1 MQTNTE
7 LWLDKTLRIGACGTW
22 FTAGTPGGQTLGT
35 LQLDPDLIAAPAVRD
50 RVAAAVAAVRA
61 ANPPGVLRTTEL
73 VYDAKRAWLVVA
85 TLPKPTLADL
95 LASQRAL
102 PPGAAAGLAVD
113 IAAAL
118 RQLHAAGLAHG
129 DLSAGAVVLTG
140 GGSAVLAEVG
150 VLAAVRD
157 APTDIGADADAWA
170 GIIRELAARTAPP
183 ESELLTQAAATAQ
196 AGDLAA
202 AARRLTLLAADL
214 PDFETRDALV
224 GLLPDLAPAPAQSA
238 QPAERAIEQVPSQRQ
253 PSTME
258 DGRTVV
264 RLRFGP
270 GVPDSALLNPTIVD
284 VPTKRSKR
292 RIGRLIGWL
301 STSLVVVLT
310 GAAAAWWFLLR

>member
-1 MQTNTE
+1 VQTNSE

-22 FTAGTPGGQTLGT
+22 WTAGTPGGHTLGT
-35 LQLDPDLIAAPAVRD
+35 LQLDPDLVAAPAVRD
-50 RVAAAVAAVRA
+50 RVAAAVSAVRA

-95 LASQRAL
+95 LAAKHAL

-118 RQLHAAGLAHG
+118 RQLHAAGLSHG

-157 APTDIGADADAWA
+157 APTDASADAEAWA
-170 GIIRELAARTAPP
+170 GIVRELEARTADP
-183 ESELLTQAAATAQ
+183 ESSLLAQ
-196 AGDLAA
+196 AGVTGQTGDLAA
-202 AARRLTLLAADL
+202 AARRLALLAADL
-214 PDFETRDALV
+214 PDFETREGLAS
-224 GLLPDLAPAPAQSA
+224 LLPDVAPAPPQTAQLA
-238 QPAERAIEQVPSQRQ
+238 EAAIGHVPAQRQ
-253 PSTME
+253 PSTL
-258 DGRTVV
+258 DSARTVV

-270 GVPDSALLNPTIVD
+270 GVPDSALLNPIVAD
-284 VPTKRSKR
+284 TQARPKR
-292 RIGRLIGWL
+292 RLFGWFRPKAGPQ
-301 STSLVVVLT
+301 T
-310 GAAAAWWFLLR
+310 